1 LSVSARPKD
10 DRREMPDQMFSVWIA
25 EAASTRDAQAIASA
39 AVPKP
44 GSGIAILGMASATI
58 CAVLVARSVVKG
70 VPAIEDM
77 ESIERF
83 RGALKA
89 AVTPS

>member
-1 LSVSARPKD
+1 MR
-10 DRREMPDQMFSVWIA
+10 DRMFSVWIA
-25 EAASTRDAQAIASA
+25 EAASTRDAQTVASA
-39 AVPKP
+39 AIPKP
-44 GSGIAILGMASATI
+44 GSEIAILGLASRTV

-70 VPAIEDM
+70 VPAVEDT

-83 RGALKA
+83 RVALNT